1 MKSTRFLFFCIVSL
15 FLILQV
21 STYSSSSGVT
31 NATRKYG
38 PNGCGCHGG
47 TYTSADAGV
56 KVVIKGPDSLLVG
69 GTAIYTV
76 TVSGGSALRSGI
88 NIAVSSG
95 TLSTNGSTILKLTN
109 AELTHKSPVTY
120 TDGSVVYT
128 FQYKAPNSV
137 DSVIMYAAGS
147 SSKAWNFADDKV
159 IHVVRETA
167 VVQESGI
174 SRNLYIL
181 QNYPNPFNPA
191 TRIFYSVAAD
201 SRVTLSVYSVSGKL
215 VSVLCQSQ
223 FRAGSYTAVFN
234 GSALPSGIYLC
245 KLEAHEVNSGK
256 TFEKVCKIVLTK

>member
-1 MKSTRFLFFCIVSL
+1 MKNIRFVFFCVISLFF
-15 FLILQV
+15 ILQV
-21 STYSSSSGVT
+21 SMYSSSSGVT

-47 TYTSADAGV
+47 SYTSADAGV
-56 KVVIKGPDSLLVG
+56 KVVIKGPDSLLLG
-69 GTAIYTV
+69 GTGIYTV
-76 TVSGGSALRSGI
+76 TVSGGSATRSGI

-147 SSKAWNFADDKV
+147 SGKAWNFADDKA
-159 IHVVRETA
+159 IHVVREMA
-167 VVQESGI
+167 DVKEGSANKSFYV
-174 SRNLYIL
+174 L
-181 QNYPNPFNPA
+181 QNYPNPFNP
-191 TRIFYSVAAD
+191 TTKIYYSIAAD
-201 SRVTLSVYSVSGKL
+201 SRVSLAVYSLSGKL
-215 VSVLCQSQ
+215 ISTLCQTQ
-223 FRAGSYTAVFN
+223 RKAGNYTAVFN
-234 GSALPSGIYLC
+234 GSALPSGVYLC

-256 TFEKVCKIVLTK
+256 AFKKVCKIVLTK